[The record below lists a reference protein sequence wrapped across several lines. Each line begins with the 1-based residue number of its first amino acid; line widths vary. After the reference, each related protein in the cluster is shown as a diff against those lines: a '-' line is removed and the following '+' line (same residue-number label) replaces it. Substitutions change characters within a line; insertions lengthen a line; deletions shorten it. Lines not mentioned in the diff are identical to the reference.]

1 MNKVLSIVVSV
12 IVLGTS
18 LLSQNLSIKA
28 DEAYK
33 YVGQVKTVCG
43 TVESAFYS
51 YRSNGKPTFLNV
63 DKPYPNNEFMI
74 VIWGNN
80 RYKFDPMPEKKYLKK
95 KICVTGKIK
104 MYRGTAEIVVTTPN
118 QIEIVN

>member
-80 RYKFDPMPEKKYLKK
+80 RYKFNPVPDKKYLKK
-95 KICVTGKIK
+95 KICVTGRIK
-104 MYRGTAEIVVTTPN
+104 MYKGTSEIIVTDPS
-118 QIEIVN
+118 QIIIK